1 MGGDIPEKYFFT
13 NNLENSV
20 EDMDIVTVN
29 RGSSSQVQYEVD
41 VPGTL
46 LRSTKS
52 VINVKNKISTCLN

>member
-20 EDMDIVTVN
+20 EDMDVVIVN

-46 LRSTKS
+46 LRSIQR
-52 VINVKNKISTCLN
+52 V